1 MNDEYMVVLINNEFA
16 FRRVA
21 SQQVRVIRNGIAE
34 FKKQPEL
41 FEGEILAITY
51 PPDGIYRIIKHDD

>member
-1 MNDEYMVVLINNEFA
+1 MVVLINNEFA

-21 SQQVRVIRNGIAE
+21 SHQVRVIRNGIAE

-41 FEGEILAITY
+41 LEGEILAITWT
-51 PPDGIYRIIKHDD
+51 PGNIYHIVKNDR

>member
-1 MNDEYMVVLINNEFA
+1 MVVLVNGKFA

-21 SQQVRVIRNGIAE
+21 EQSVRVIRKGIVE
-34 FKKQPEL
+34 FKKRPEL

-51 PPDGIYRIIKHDD
+51 PPDGIYRIVRNNDV

>member
-1 MNDEYMVVLINNEFA
+1 MVVMIDNQFA

-21 SQQVRVIRNGIAE
+21 SHQVRVIRNGIAE
-34 FKKQPEL
+34 FKKCPEL
-41 FEGEILAITY
+41 FEGEILAVTW

>member
-1 MNDEYMVVLINNEFA
+1 MVVLVNNEFA

-21 SQQVRVIRNGIAE
+21 SHQVSVIRNGIAE

-41 FEGEILAITY
+41 FDSETLAVTW
-51 PPDGIYRIIKHDD
+51 PPDGIYRIVKHEDQW